1 MVRVVVGSLML
12 LLQWEKLWHG
22 SVGRLL
28 LLGLGNLKKETQ
40 EWQIFFFPF
49 SILFVTSSKSIRWV
63 VDDARKTPLAG

>member
-1 MVRVVVGSLML
+1 MVRVVVVSLML

-40 EWQIFFFPF
+40 EWQIFFSFLHSF
-49 SILFVTSSKSIRWV
+49 RDL
-63 VDDARKTPLAG
+63 

>member
-12 LLQWEKLWHG
+12 LLQWWEKLWHG

-40 EWQIFFFPF
+40 EWQIFFSFLHSF
-49 SILFVTSSKSIRWV
+49 RDL
-63 VDDARKTPLAG
+63 